1 MNQYM
6 GGRVF
11 PMLARVAG
19 VATACKMLCLILVGL
34 ALVALLVRTAV
45 KRIAPKAG
53 AARARPVR
61 RRPPLQDRSGCP
73 SRPRT
78 VRSHRRL
85 PVRSILATLDIAGSP
100 GARRGLA

>member
-11 PMLARVAG
+11 PTLARVAG

-53 AARARPVR
+53 AARA
-61 RRPPLQDRSGCP
+61 
-73 SRPRT
+73 
-78 VRSHRRL
+78 
-85 PVRSILATLDIAGSP
+85 
-100 GARRGLA
+100 